1 MCIRDRE
8 IAVEFLQLLLVL
20 VAVILIMYKPKFE
33 NLAFGI
39 VVFSWLFMMYFY
51 VGHKSAGLLT
61 MMNL

>member
-1 MCIRDRE
+1 M
-8 IAVEFLQLLLVL
+8 EFVQLLLVL